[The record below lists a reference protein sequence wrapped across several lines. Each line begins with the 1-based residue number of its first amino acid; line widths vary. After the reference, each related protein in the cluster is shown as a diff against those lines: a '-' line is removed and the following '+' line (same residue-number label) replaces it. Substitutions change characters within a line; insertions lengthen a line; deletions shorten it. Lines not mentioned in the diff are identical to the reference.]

1 MTRSCAAVMTR
12 GKPGLPV
19 LACSGDSLFSQV
31 CMEAEVAGQW
41 MSFGPELRRL
51 RGVADMS
58 LTRLAGLLHYS
69 KGHLSKVETGL
80 KRPTPE
86 LAQRCDV
93 LLDAQ
98 GALAALVPARCPGN
112 VTGEAMTRRETVDSE
127 VWLMTVAPDGTS
139 WLQLVDR
146 RQVLVGGTT
155 SVLGVGFSD
164 RDVSA
169 AARQAAS
176 LEGLRAL
183 FDQFRQLG
191 HTASPAVVLP
201 ALIAQTQAVQGI
213 AAHCDARTQGP
224 ALRLAARYAE
234 YVGWMC
240 QEAGSDEAARWWTE
254 RAVELAATGGD
265 RDLASYALVR
275 RALMALYRND
285 AAETVGLSRA
295 AQRGS
300 VLPRI
305 RGLAAQREAQ
315 GHALA
320 GDCHACLRCLD
331 CAHGLLALPPAEPV
345 LGSTTL
351 TDPVSMITGWC
362 LYDLGRPGEAAEVL
376 DREVARVPLH
386 ALRARTRYGVRQA
399 MAHAAAGEVE
409 HACEITE
416 SLLGGVEM
424 VGSATIRIDARRLTK
439 TLSRFRTTRS
449 VRELSPRLTAALQ
462 GPPPDRRRRT
472 PRA

>member
-1 MTRSCAAVMTR
+1 M
-12 GKPGLPV
+12 
-19 LACSGDSLFSQV
+19 
-31 CMEAEVAGQW
+31 AEQW

-51 RGVADMS
+51 RVAADLS

-93 LLDAQ
+93 LLCAQ
-98 GALAALVPARCPGN
+98 GALAALVPARSSRNGI
-112 VTGEAMTRRETVDSE
+112 GKAITRQASDDGE
-127 VWLMTVAPDGTS
+127 VWLMTMAPDGTS
-139 WLQLVDR
+139 WFWLADR
-146 RQVLVGGTT
+146 RQVLVGGIT
-155 SVLGVGFSD
+155 SVLGSGFSD
-164 RDVSA
+164 RDVFA
-169 AARQAAS
+169 AAQQVAP

-201 ALIAQTQAVQGI
+201 ALITQTQTVQGI
-213 AAHCDARTQGP
+213 AAHSEARMRDP

-240 QEAGSDEAARWWTE
+240 QEAGNDQAALWWTD
-254 RAVELAATGGD
+254 RAVELAAEGGD

-285 AAETVGLSRA
+285 AAETVELSRA

-315 GHALA
+315 GHALT
-320 GDCHACLRCLD
+320 GDRDACLRCLD
-331 CAHGLLALPPAEPV
+331 TARALLALPPSDPTAPV
-345 LGSTTL
+345 LGSSTL

-362 LYDLGRPGEAAEVL
+362 LYDLGHPEQAAEVL
-376 DREVARVPLH
+376 DREITRVPSR
-386 ALRARTRYGVRQA
+386 ALRSRTRYGVRQA

-416 SLLGGVEM
+416 SLLGGAEA
-424 VGSATIRIDARRLTK
+424 VGSATIRTDVRRLAR
-439 TLSRFRTTRS
+439 TLSRFRATRS
-449 VRELSPRLTAALQ
+449 VRELSPRLAAALH
-462 GPPPDRRRRT
+462 GPAT
-472 PRA
+472 